1 MARQARLSIA
11 GLPHLI
17 DQRGVQNADLFRD
30 DEDRLRFLDIL
41 QQACRAELLA
51 LHGYAL
57 ATRQM
62 RLIAT
67 PLRAA
72 AVGRVMQ
79 ALGRRYVRHYND
91 RHRRRGAL
99 FEARFRSAV
108 LDPEHYLLPC
118 MRFVELGAA
127 DDGTGEGP
135 ERLHWSSFRHHA
147 GFLHDPMIED
157 AAGYWALGNTPFERH
172 AAWRT
177 LVAAGAPAA
186 EVAQFEAALRGGWM
200 LGSEEFSAPFRS
212 SAQRRL
218 VRGRPGRPRSL
229 ARKPSTKE

>member
-30 DEDRLRFLDIL
+30 DEDRVRFLDIL
-41 QQACRAELLA
+41 QQACKAESLA

-57 ATRQM
+57 ATGQV

-67 PLRAA
+67 PPRST

-79 ALGRRYVRHYND
+79 ALGRSYVRHYND
-91 RHRRRGAL
+91 RHQRRGAL

-108 LDPEHYLLPC
+108 LDPEHFLLPC

-127 DDGTGEGP
+127 DDGGEQL

-147 GFLHDPMIED
+147 GLLQDPMIED

-172 AAWRT
+172 GTWRS
-177 LVAAGAPAA
+177 LVSAGTPAA

-200 LGSEEFSAPFRS
+200 LGSAEFSAQFRS
-212 SAQRRL
+212 AAQRRMH
-218 VRGRPGRPRSL
+218 RRRPGRPRSL
-229 ARKPSTKE
+229 ARTHSIKE